1 LNIALQPL
9 FQPNVEVIMTAGV
22 SRRALLICGALCV
35 STISRSVAAA
45 RVEIEQFDANGVS
58 TGVASLEKIVK
69 SDAEWRAQLSP
80 RAYDVMRHEGT
91 ERAFTGP
98 YWDDHADGLY
108 RCLGCETALFDSK
121 TKFDSGTGWPSF
133 YAPASKHNVVETVD
147 SSFGIRRTAVSCARC
162 DAHLGHV
169 FTDGPRPTGLR
180 YCING
185 VALSFAP
192 RGAKETAR

>member
-1 LNIALQPL
+1 
-9 FQPNVEVIMTAGV
+9 VEEIMTAGV
-22 SRRALLICGALCV
+22 SRRALLMGGAFCV
-35 STISRSVAAA
+35 SSISPSVAAT

-58 TGVASLEKIVK
+58 TGVVSLEKIVK
-69 SDAEWRAQLSP
+69 SDAEWRAQLSS

-133 YAPASKHNVVETVD
+133 YAPVSMHNVVEVVD
-147 SSFGIRRTAVSCARC
+147 SSFGMRRTAVSCARC

-185 VALSFAP
+185 VALSFTP
-192 RGAKETAR
+192 RGAKETVR

>member
-1 LNIALQPL
+1 MAIALSRRTLLLAAGLGAFPATRIL
-9 FQPNVEVIMTAGV
+9 AGTGVDIEKFDAHGV
-22 SRRALLICGALCV
+22 SL
-35 STISRSVAAA
+35 
-45 RVEIEQFDANGVS
+45 
-58 TGVASLEKIVK
+58 GVAHVDRIVK
-69 SDAEWRAQLSP
+69 SDAQWRAQLSS

-108 RCLGCETALFDSK
+108 HCIGCDTTLFDSK

-133 YAPASKHNVVETVD
+133 YAPVSKHNVVETVD
-147 SSFGIRRTAVSCARC
+147 SSFGMRRTAVSCARC
-162 DAHLGHV
+162 DSHLGHV

-185 VALSFAP
+185 VALSFTP
-192 RGAKETAR
+192 RDATEGAR